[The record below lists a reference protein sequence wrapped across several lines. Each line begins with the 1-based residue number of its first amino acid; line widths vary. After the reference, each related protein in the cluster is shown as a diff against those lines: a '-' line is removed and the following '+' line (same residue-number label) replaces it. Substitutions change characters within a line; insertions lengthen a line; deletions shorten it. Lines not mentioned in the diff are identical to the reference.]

1 MFVFL
6 LQAALLLAI
15 AFILGAVIGCLLRT
29 QFNPR
34 PEPAGMPE
42 PASQPASAAR
52 NVAPAAQPE
61 TGDRA
66 EMAEA
71 AAPAATKTAKPKTAA
86 KSPAKAS
93 AKAPEKKTGK
103 KTAAPRKAAK
113 AATRTAPARKG
124 AAAAGKPD
132 DLKRIKGV
140 GPRIEEKLVA
150 AGITRYAQIAEWTKK
165 DVAEWGEKLSFAGRI
180 EREDWVA
187 QAKKLASGEMTEF
200 ATRVSRGEVASSKAA
215 PKRGTRKNGKA

>member
-42 PASQPASAAR
+42 PASQAPAAAR
-52 NVAPAAQPE
+52 NAAPAAPAE
-61 TGDRA
+61 TGGRA

-93 AKAPEKKTGK
+93 AKAPAKKTGK
-103 KTAAPRKAAK
+103 KPAAPRKAAK
-113 AATRTAPARKG
+113 AATRTAPASKG
-124 AAAAGKPD
+124 AATKPD

-215 PKRGTRKNGKA
+215 PKRGARKNGKA